1 MCDALMMY
9 KNGISADKCPCYSL
23 VEREA
28 KICLVLDLKVL
39 FKVRMGARSPSAFT
53 TTPANN
59 SRDYVCLTSKFPL
72 VLSPTI

>member
-1 MCDALMMY
+1 MMY
-9 KNGISADKCPCYSL
+9 KSDISADKCPCYSL

-59 SRDYVCLTSKFPL
+59 
-72 VLSPTI
+72 